1 MFEINE
7 DKTINITRGD
17 IGAFTVDAL
26 NESGEKYLFQKG
38 DVVRIKVTEKKA
50 CENVMFQKDFVVE
63 EETEQVEILLTEEE
77 TKIGEVISKP
87 TDYWYEVELNPLTN
101 PQTIIGYDEDGAKI
115 LRLYPEGNDI
125 EPVEPTPED
134 IPVVDEELDITSERP
149 VQNQAITRAML
160 NLQEE
165 IERVENTKNISSED
179 LEPLALGIEENKSNI
194 AKNKGSIEDL
204 GDNVENLSNTLDTH
218 TADKNNPHNVTADQ
232 VSIDNSTNGLSANKV
247 QGAIDELK
255 GTIDEEAG
263 IVANWTPKG
272 TVYAP
277 QRNYYIKHKNSITI
291 FFMTIP
297 GVLTANNSAISI
309 CDDVYKTF
317 GISFFRES
325 FTVGFCLL
333 SGEGGNSTHVGIS
346 AKNNTLN
353 IERMGVDTNNSAPC
367 YGQITIVTV

>member
-17 IGAFTVDAL
+17 IGVFTVDAVD
-26 NESGEKYLFQKG
+26 EAGENYLFQIG

-63 EETEQVEILLTEEE
+63 EETEQVELLLTEDE

-87 TDYWYEVELNPLTN
+87 TDYWYEIELNPLTN

-165 IERVENTKNISSED
+165 LERVENTKNISSED
-179 LEPLALGIEENKSNI
+179 LEPLAEGIEENKGNI
-194 AKNKGSIEDL
+194 AKNTGSIED
-204 GDNVENLSNTLDTH
+204 LSNTLDTH
-218 TADKNNPHNVTADQ
+218 TADKNNPHNVTAEQ
-232 VSIDNSTNGLSANKV
+232 ISIDGYSADNVK
-247 QGAIDELK
+247 GAIDEVSENIADVQTQIDNIGQIVINENLK
-255 GTIDEEAG
+255 ATSTATYPA
-263 IVANWTPKG
+263 IVKTYTGNDLPKG
-272 TVYAP
+272 KYLINFRALGVP
-277 QRNYYIKHKNSITI
+277 QAYIIGWIKKNSVELCSANTFSNIT
-291 FFMTIP
+291 
-297 GVLTANNSAISI
+297 GVSSAVSLNTMFDI
-309 CDDVYKTF
+309 
-317 GISFFRES
+317 E
-325 FTVGFCLL
+325 
-333 SGEGGNSTHVGIS
+333 NSTD
-346 AKNNTLN
+346 K
-353 IERMGVDTNNSAPC
+353 IELIVQCGDALSNRD
-367 YGQITIVTV
+367 GQLVQIMRIA